1 MSLVIIDWI
10 ILVVIGLSAVISILR
25 GFVRE
30 ALSLAGWITAYVVA
44 RLFVDQLAYLLS
56 SIITTAQWR
65 VGIAF
70 VVLFVATLICF
81 ALLNHLMKDFLRM
94 TGLSGLD
101 RILGM
106 FFGIIRG
113 LIFMVVVLS
122 LGRMFALDQLW
133 GQSEFV
139 SYFDPIIKWVDQL
152 VPQVSSLIINAG
164 Q

>member
-1 MSLVIIDWI
+1 MTLVLIDWVM
-10 ILVVIGLSAVISILR
+10 LAVIGLSAFISVLR

-30 ALSLAGWITAYVVA
+30 ALSLAGWVTAYVVA

-56 SIITTAQWR
+56 SLVDTPAWR
-65 VGIAF
+65 VGLAF
-70 VVLFVATLICF
+70 TLLFIATLICF

-139 SYFDPIIKWVDQL
+139 PYFDPIIKWVDQL